1 MTQAMTQ
8 AQQQAAGFPM
18 MLQKY
23 GSEIQRA
30 LPKHMSGD
38 RLARIAL
45 TEFRKAPKLAN
56 CDPRSVFAAVIMAS
70 QLGLEPGINGQSY
83 LIPYGSECQFVPGWK
98 GLVELVN
105 RTGRATAWT
114 GAVFEGD
121 EFEWE
126 LGDRPF
132 VRHKPCGEDDPKKM
146 THVYAVGRING
157 IDFPIIDVWRVE
169 KVWRHRDKHNK
180 VGQRHYS
187 FRHPEMYARKIPLL
201 QVIKYLP
208 SSIELTSALEMNHAA
223 DRGAQRLVDPITVID
238 GSYAPPVYSEDDVPA
253 LENGGADEVSAAPTA
268 AKASATSNLKERMEK
283 NGLAGTPSPPADV
296 DPETGEVISEADPLA
311 DLLLMVGE
319 AVSKDDFSALRA
331 EVDRLTGPAR
341 ARAEEAMKAR
351 EKALGGRK

>member
-45 TEFRKAPKLAN
+45 TEFRKTPKLAN

-98 GLVELVN
+98 GLVELVS

-157 IDFPIIDVWRVE
+157 IDFPIIEVWRVE
-169 KVWRHRDKHNK
+169 KIWRHRDKHNK

-208 SSIELTSALEMNHAA
+208 SSIELTSALEMNYAA

-253 LENGGADEVSAAPTA
+253 LENGGADEVSTA
-268 AKASATSNLKERMEK
+268 SPSAKASATSNLKERMEK
-283 NGLAGTPSPPADV
+283 NGLAGNSPPPADV
-296 DPETGEVISEADPLA
+296 DPETGEVIAEADPLA

-331 EVDRLTGPAR
+331 EVDRLTGPGR

-351 EKALGGRK
+351 EKALGVRK

>member
-1 MTQAMTQ
+1 MSQAMTP
-8 AQQQAAGFPM
+8 AQQQQQAGFPM

-23 GSEIQRA
+23 GTEIQRA

-114 GAVFEGD
+114 GAVFDGD

-169 KVWRHRDKHNK
+169 KIWRHRDKHNK

-208 SSIELTSALEMNHAA
+208 SSVELTSALEMNHAA

-253 LENGGADEVSAAPTA
+253 LESDGLGDQPPPTA
-268 AKASATSNLKERMEK
+268 KTSATASLKERLER
-283 NGLAGTPSPPADV
+283 NGLAGDPPPPPADV
-296 DPETGEVISEADPLA
+296 DPETGEVIAEADPLT

-331 EVDRLTGPAR
+331 EVDRLTGPSR
-341 ARAEEAMKAR
+341 ARAEDALKAR
-351 EKALGGRK
+351 EKAVGGKR